1 MGLSSNEKRAAQLGM
16 SVSAYKKTSE
26 YKNKK
31 KGDSKKESKKDKKKA
46 EKQTKKYYKEKE
58 GYVKE
63 TAETSLKRLQE
74 DLSRIFNDLG
84 IQKTRAL
91 EDYTRNIGNI
101 EQNKGADV
109 DDLNYYVETS
119 KGRTQEDL
127 DTALAKETR
136 RYELESENINQNL
149 ADAGLTFS
157 ERTPEKIAQ
166 ETSRLNKE
174 ETETEARRSFQDIAR
189 YEATKNRDIEIKYGQ
204 QTTAEETT
212 KTRTLEDIIADQTK
226 AQQSINRSS
235 QDIKSGLKENLSDLG
250 YSKSDALSDIGN
262 YYTSQSNQLKN
273 TQEEVGFYGK

>member
-1 MGLSSNEKRAAQLGM
+1 MGLSSNEKRAAELGI
-16 SVSAYKKTSE
+16 SLKEYKNSSE

-31 KGDSKKESKKDKKKA
+31 KSDSKKESKKDKKKA

-74 DLSRIFNDLG
+74 DLDRIFTDLG

-101 EQNKGADV
+101 EQNKSADV

-136 RYELESENINQNL
+136 RYELEAENINQNL

-166 ETSRLNKE
+166 ETSQLAKE
-174 ETETEARRSFQDIAR
+174 ESNVEARRSFQDIAR

-204 QTTAEETT
+204 QATAEETT

-226 AQQSINRSS
+226 AQQKVSRDTK
-235 QDIKSGLKENLSDLG
+235 DIKLGLKENLSDLG
-250 YSKSDALSDIGN
+250 YQKSDTLSDIGN
-262 YYTSQSNQLKN
+262 DYKSQIEGLSSK
-273 TQEEVGFYGK
+273 QEQTNLYK